1 MILEGY
7 GVGPRM
13 VRLIRNYWRD
23 AIMVCRAS
31 GNYGQP
37 FKAGRGVTQGGPLL
51 AKLFNILV
59 DAVVREMFW
68 QLREEGDYKEAELA
82 ELLATFFAIFYVDDA
97 YLALRDAGFLQH
109 ALDILVG
116 RFERVGLQCNT
127 TKTQTMICT
136 PGRIRTQLPFEP
148 YRRMQRGRVLA
159 AEWNA
164 RPVECRQCG
173 KVMLASSLGRHL
185 ADVHDIYQ
193 SQVISEELLAD
204 RPPATYTVARRQ
216 AGRGLRCPFPL
227 CEGVLK
233 DGWNLRCH
241 FWDVHPIDLVVVPS
255 EGKFG
260 RCHQCGMQ
268 VNPFYPRHYTSKECS
283 IGVEQKQQREAAV
296 TSALALRQQFSVHGD
311 VLERV
316 EVFKYLGRLLAQD
329 DDDIQAIRA
338 QLRKA
343 RATWARVGQ
352 VLRSKN
358 ASPRVAAKFYTAVVQ
373 AVLLYGSKTW
383 VLSTTALA
391 RLEGF
396 HIRAA
401 YWMAKQ
407 HKPRRG
413 PGY

>member
-31 GNYGQP
+31 GNYGQS

-136 PGRIRTQLPFEP
+136 PGRIRTQLPLES
-148 YRRMQRGRVLA
+148 YRRMQRGRVSA
-159 AEWNA
+159 SEWNA
-164 RPVECRQCG
+164 CPVECRQCG
-173 KVMLASSLGRHL
+173 KVMLASSLGHHL
-185 ADVHDIYQ
+185 ADVNDIYQ
-193 SQVISEELLAD
+193 SQVIPEELLAD
-204 RPPATYTVARRQ
+204 RPPATYTVAQRQ

-233 DGWNLRCH
+233 DGWNLRRH
-241 FWDVHPIDLVVVPS
+241 FWDGHPIDLVVVPS

-268 VNPFYPRHYTSKECS
+268 VNPFYPRHYMSKERS
-283 IGVEQKQQREAAV
+283 IGVEQKQQR
-296 TSALALRQQFSVHGD
+296 G
-311 VLERV
+311 
-316 EVFKYLGRLLAQD
+316 GN
-329 DDDIQAIRA
+329 
-338 QLRKA
+338 
-343 RATWARVGQ
+343 VG
-352 VLRSKN
+352 
-358 ASPRVAAKFYTAVVQ
+358 PGPPTAVFSPWGCVG
-373 AVLLYGSKTW
+373 AGGGL
-383 VLSTTALA
+383 
-391 RLEGF
+391 
-396 HIRAA
+396 
-401 YWMAKQ
+401 
-407 HKPRRG
+407 
-413 PGY
+413 